1 MTKMTPANIS
11 LETHTRWTTNTA
23 EIPMNKTTTDFL
35 NITTEI
41 LPFNVT
47 WSVNTTEANTMNMTS
62 HSEDF
67 ASYLSAVM
75 YISFV
80 LSAVLVIVGLFGNI
94 TTIFIMQRN
103 PFKSTAHGVYM
114 SALAVYDSMCLVIL
128 AFSKNSLSYLFGFD
142 LNSLNV
148 AICKISQ
155 YLFSAAKVG
164 SSGLVVLICIE
175 RFIAVWL
182 SIKAK
187 VLLTRRTAVIS
198 VCCVSILAIIVG
210 ALSLPFSGLE
220 SGSCSPNAVNN
231 ILGKWVL
238 PIIPAFHSI
247 IPLLVLVILTPF
259 TIAKLC
265 IIRAKRSALGNL
277 SNDTTVQ
284 NATMLLT
291 IVVFYFICIILTPFV
306 LFIIGPAVD
315 QSGAPPPWMVV
326 VIESLMTL
334 KQVNYALNFC
344 LYGLTSPEFRQVF
357 KNTFKM

>member
-11 LETHTRWTTNTA
+11 LETHITWKTNTA
-23 EIPMNKTTTDFL
+23 EIPMNKTTTDLF

-67 ASYLSAVM
+67 ASYLPAAM
-75 YISFV
+75 YISFS
-80 LSAVLVIVGLFGNI
+80 LSAVLLIVGLFGNI

-128 AFSKNSLSYLFGFD
+128 AFSKSSFSYLFGFD

-148 AICKISQ
+148 VICKSSQ
-155 YLFSAAKVG
+155 YFFSAAKVG

-198 VCCVSILAIIVG
+198 VCCVSILATIVG

-220 SGSCSPNAVNN
+220 SGSCSPNAVNKF
-231 ILGKWVL
+231 LAQWVQ
-238 PIIPAFHSI
+238 PIIPTLHSI
-247 IPLLVLVILTPF
+247 IPLLILVILTPF
-259 TIAKLC
+259 TITKLC
-265 IIRAKRSALGNL
+265 LIRAKRSTLGNL
-277 SNDTTVQ
+277 SNDTTIQ
-284 NATMLLT
+284 NATMLMT
-291 IVVFYFICIILTPFV
+291 IVVFYFVCVTLTPIV
-306 LFIIGPAVD
+306 LFIIGPAAD

-326 VIESLMTL
+326 VPEFLMTL
-334 KQVNYALNFC
+334 EQVNYALNFC
-344 LYGLTSPEFRQVF
+344 LYGLTSPEFRQVL
-357 KNTFKM
+357 KNIF